1 MRIGDLNI
9 GLFFVSAL
17 LLASCATVVVPL
29 EPQLVSERLP
39 FIRDG
44 KTSKQEVLSRLGEP
58 DSRYEGEQILTYV
71 MCEDISRDG
80 ERRLS
85 YAHIMDKEFEAFP
98 AAARCSPERINNLI
112 LVFGPDDLI
121 ARHSMVLFNLVKR
134 GFVEVWR

>member
-9 GLFFVSAL
+9 GLFLVSAL
-17 LLASCATVVVPL
+17 LLAGCATVVVPL

-71 MCEDISRDG
+71 MCEDISPGDRV
-80 ERRLS
+80 RLS
-85 YAHIMDKEFEAFP
+85 HTVP
-98 AAARCSPERINNLI
+98 CSPYHTNNLI

-134 GFVEVWR
+134 GVVEVWR

>member
-17 LLASCATVVVPL
+17 LLAGCATVVVPL

-44 KTSKQEVLSRLGEP
+44 KTSKQEILSRLGEP

-71 MCEDISRDG
+71 MCEDISLG
-80 ERRLS
+80 GGVRLS
-85 YAHIMDKEFEAFP
+85 HTVP
-98 AAARCSPERINNLI
+98 CSPAHTNNLI
-112 LVFGPDDLI
+112 LVFGTDDLV

>member
-1 MRIGDLNI
+1 MRIGNLNI

-17 LLASCATVVVPL
+17 LLASCATIVVPL

-71 MCEDISRDG
+71 MCEDISLG
-80 ERRLS
+80 GGVRLS
-85 YAHIMDKEFEAFP
+85 HTVP
-98 AAARCSPERINNLI
+98 CSLYHTNNLI

-121 ARHSMVLFNLVKR
+121 VRHSMVLFNLVKR
-134 GFVEVWR
+134 GSVEVWR